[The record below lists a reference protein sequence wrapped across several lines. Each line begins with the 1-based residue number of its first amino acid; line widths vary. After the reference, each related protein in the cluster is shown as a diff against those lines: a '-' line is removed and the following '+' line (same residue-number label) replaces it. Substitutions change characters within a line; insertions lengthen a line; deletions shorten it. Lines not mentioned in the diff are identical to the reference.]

1 MRIEIN
7 SGKGVTMGFLTKRI
21 GLGILVLIL
30 AGLGT
35 AAFFLSK
42 EPAVASVGGENIKK
56 DELYSLLVK
65 QYGDEAL
72 DALVTDKIIEMEAKK
87 QKVSISDK
95 EKEDELKDLKESYGG
110 EEGFKAALEQS
121 GVTEAGIAEDI
132 EKYLKT
138 EKLLEPRI
146 DLKEDEI
153 KAYFDENK
161 DQFAQQ
167 EQVKASHIL
176 VDDETT
182 AKEVKAKLDKGEDF
196 AELAKEYSTDA
207 SNAESGGELGYFGK
221 GEMEA
226 SFEEAAFTLK
236 ANEISDPVKTEYG
249 YHIILVEDKKEAK
262 EAVYEE
268 SKEAAEKALFDERMQ
283 TEYYNWLDE
292 KKEEYKIEKNLNA

>member
-1 MRIEIN
+1 M
-7 SGKGVTMGFLTKRI
+7 MGFLTKKI

-30 AGLGT
+30 AAAGT
-35 AAFFLSK
+35 AGFFLSK
-42 EPAVASVGGENIKK
+42 EPAVASVGSESIKK
-56 DELYSLLVK
+56 EELYSLLVK

-87 QKVSISDK
+87 EKVTISDK
-95 EKEDELKDLKESYGG
+95 EKEEELKNLKESYGG

-176 VDDETT
+176 VEDETT
-182 AKEVKAKLDKGEDF
+182 AKEVKSKLDKGEEF
-196 AELAKEYSTDA
+196 ADLAKEYSTDA

-226 SFEEAAFTLK
+226 AFEEAAFALK
-236 ANEISDPVKTEYG
+236 ANEISGPVKTDYG
-249 YHIILVEDKKEAK
+249 YHIIKVEDKKEAK
-262 EAVYEE
+262 EAVYED
-268 SKEAAEKALFDERMQ
+268 SKEAAKKALFDERMQ
-283 TEYYNWLDE
+283 TEYYNWLEE
-292 KKEEYKIEKNLNA
+292 KKEEYKIEKNMNA

>member
-1 MRIEIN
+1 
-7 SGKGVTMGFLTKRI
+7 MGFLTKKI

-30 AGLGT
+30 AAAGT

-42 EPAVASVGGENIKK
+42 EPAVASVGSESIKK
-56 DELYSLLVK
+56 EELYSLLVK

-87 QKVSISDK
+87 EKVTISDK
-95 EKEDELKDLKESYGG
+95 EKEEELKNLKESYGG

-176 VDDETT
+176 VEDEAT
-182 AKEVKAKLDKGEDF
+182 AKEVKSKLDKGEEF
-196 AELAKEYSTDA
+196 ADLAKEYSTDA

-226 SFEEAAFTLK
+226 AFEEAAFALK
-236 ANEISDPVKTEYG
+236 ANEISGPVKTDYG
-249 YHIILVEDKKEAK
+249 YHIIKVEDKKEAK
-262 EAVYEE
+262 EAVYED
-268 SKEAAEKALFDERMQ
+268 SKEAAKKALFDERMQ
-283 TEYYNWLDE
+283 TEYYNWLEE
-292 KKEEYKIEKNLNA
+292 KKEEYKIEKNMNA

>member
-1 MRIEIN
+1 
-7 SGKGVTMGFLTKRI
+7 MGFLTKKI

-30 AGLGT
+30 AAAGT

-42 EPAVASVGGENIKK
+42 EPAVASVGSESIKK
-56 DELYSLLVK
+56 EELYSLLVK

-87 QKVSISDK
+87 EKVTISDK
-95 EKEDELKDLKESYGG
+95 EKEEELKNLKESYGG

-176 VDDETT
+176 VEDEAT
-182 AKEVKAKLDKGEDF
+182 AKEVKSKLDKGEEF
-196 AELAKEYSTDA
+196 ADLAKEYSTDA

-226 SFEEAAFTLK
+226 AFEEAAFALK
-236 ANEISDPVKTEYG
+236 ANEISGPVKTDYG
-249 YHIILVEDKKEAK
+249 YHIIKVEDKKEAK
-262 EAVYEE
+262 EAVFED
-268 SKEAAEKALFDERMQ
+268 SKEAAKKALFDERMQ
-283 TEYYNWLDE
+283 TEYYNWLEE
-292 KKEEYKIEKNLNA
+292 KKEEYKIEKNMNA

>member
-1 MRIEIN
+1 
-7 SGKGVTMGFLTKRI
+7 MGFLTKKI

-30 AGLGT
+30 AAAGT

-42 EPAVASVGGENIKK
+42 EPAVASVGSESIKK
-56 DELYSLLVK
+56 EELYSLLVK

-87 QKVSISDK
+87 EKVTISDK
-95 EKEDELKDLKESYGG
+95 EKEEELKNLKESYGG

-153 KAYFDENK
+153 KAYFEENK
-161 DQFAQQ
+161 DQYAQQ

-176 VDDETT
+176 VEDEAT
-182 AKEVKAKLDKGEDF
+182 AKEVKSKLDKGEEF
-196 AELAKEYSTDA
+196 ADLAKEYSTDA

-226 SFEEAAFTLK
+226 AFEEAAFALK
-236 ANEISDPVKTEYG
+236 ANEISGPVKTDYG
-249 YHIILVEDKKEAK
+249 YHIIKVEDKKEAK
-262 EAVYEE
+262 EAVYED
-268 SKEAAEKALFDERMQ
+268 SKEAAKKALFDERMQ
-283 TEYYNWLDE
+283 TEYYNWLEE
-292 KKEEYKIEKNLNA
+292 KKEEYKIEKNRNA

>member
-1 MRIEIN
+1 
-7 SGKGVTMGFLTKRI
+7 MGFLTKKI
-21 GLGILVLIL
+21 GFGILVLIL
-30 AGLGT
+30 AAAGT

-42 EPAVASVGGENIKK
+42 EPAVASVGSESIKK
-56 DELYSLLVK
+56 EELYSLLVK

-87 QKVSISDK
+87 EKITISDK
-95 EKEDELKDLKESYGG
+95 EKEEELKNLKESYGG

-121 GVTEAGIAEDI
+121 GVTEAGIAENI

-146 DLKEDEI
+146 DLKEEEI

-176 VDDETT
+176 VEDEAA
-182 AKEVKAKLDKGEDF
+182 AKEIKSKLDKGEEF
-196 AELAKEYSTDA
+196 ADLAKEYSTDA

-226 SFEEAAFTLK
+226 AFEEAAFAMK
-236 ANEISDPVKTEYG
+236 ANEISGPVKTDYG
-249 YHIILVEDKKEAK
+249 YHIIKVEDKKEAK
-262 EAVYEE
+262 EAVYED
-268 SKEAAEKALFDERMQ
+268 SKEAAKKALFDERMQ
-283 TEYYNWLDE
+283 TEYYNWLEE
-292 KKEEYKIEKNLNA
+292 KKEEYKIEKNMNA

>member
-1 MRIEIN
+1 
-7 SGKGVTMGFLTKRI
+7 MGFLTKKI

-30 AGLGT
+30 AAAGT

-42 EPAVASVGGENIKK
+42 EPAVASVGSESIKK
-56 DELYSLLVK
+56 EELYSLLVK

-87 QKVSISDK
+87 EKVTISNK
-95 EKEDELKDLKESYGG
+95 EKEEELKNLKESYGG

-153 KAYFDENK
+153 KAYFEENK

-176 VDDETT
+176 VEDEAT
-182 AKEVKAKLDKGEDF
+182 AKEVKSKLDKGEEF
-196 AELAKEYSTDA
+196 ADLAKEYSTDA

-226 SFEEAAFTLK
+226 AFEEAAFELK
-236 ANEISDPVKTEYG
+236 ANEISGPVKTDYG
-249 YHIILVEDKKEAK
+249 YHIIKVEDKKEAK
-262 EAVYEE
+262 EAVYED
-268 SKEAAEKALFDERMQ
+268 SKEAAKKALFDERMQ
-283 TEYYNWLDE
+283 TEYYNWLEE
-292 KKEEYKIEKNLNA
+292 KKEEYKIEKNMNA

>member
-1 MRIEIN
+1 
-7 SGKGVTMGFLTKRI
+7 MGFLTKKI

-30 AGLGT
+30 AAAGT

-42 EPAVASVGGENIKK
+42 EPAVASVGSESIKK
-56 DELYSLLVK
+56 EELYSLLVK

-72 DALVTDKIIEMEAKK
+72 EALVTDKIIEMEAKK
-87 QKVSISDK
+87 EKVTISDK
-95 EKEDELKDLKESYGG
+95 EKEEELKNLKESYGG

-176 VDDETT
+176 VEDEAT
-182 AKEVKAKLDKGEDF
+182 AKEVKSKLDKGEEF
-196 AELAKEYSTDA
+196 ADLAKEYSTDA

-226 SFEEAAFTLK
+226 AFEEAAFALK
-236 ANEISDPVKTEYG
+236 ANEISGPVKTDYG
-249 YHIILVEDKKEAK
+249 YHIIKVEDKKEAK
-262 EAVYEE
+262 EAVYED
-268 SKEAAEKALFDERMQ
+268 SKETAKKALFDERMQ
-283 TEYYNWLDE
+283 TEYYNWLEE
-292 KKEEYKIEKNLNA
+292 KKEEYKIEKNMNA

>member
-1 MRIEIN
+1 
-7 SGKGVTMGFLTKRI
+7 MGFLTKKI

-30 AGLGT
+30 AAAGT

-42 EPAVASVGGENIKK
+42 EPAVASVGGEDIQKE
-56 DELYSLLVK
+56 ELYSLLVK
-65 QYGDEAL
+65 QYGNEAL
-72 DALVTDKIIEMEAKK
+72 DALVTDKIIELEAKK
-87 QKVSISDK
+87 EKITISDK
-95 EKEDELKDLKESYGG
+95 EKEEELKDLKESYGG

-146 DLKEDEI
+146 DLKEEEI

-176 VDDETT
+176 VEDEAA
-182 AKEVKAKLDKGEDF
+182 AKEVKSKLDKGEDF
-196 AELAKEYSTDA
+196 ADLAKEYSTDA

-226 SFEEAAFTLK
+226 AFEEAAFSLK
-236 ANEISDPVKTEYG
+236 ANEISAPVKTDYG
-249 YHIILVEDKKEAK
+249 YHIIKVEDKKEAK
-262 EAVYEE
+262 EAVYED
-268 SKEAAEKALFDERMQ
+268 SKEAAKKALFDERMQ
-283 TEYYNWLDE
+283 TEYYNWLEE
-292 KKEEYKIEKNLNA
+292 KKEEYKIEKNMNA

>member
-1 MRIEIN
+1 M
-7 SGKGVTMGFLTKRI
+7 MGFLTKKI
-21 GLGILVLIL
+21 GFGILVLIL
-30 AGLGT
+30 AAAGT

-42 EPAVASVGGENIKK
+42 EPAVASVGSESIKK
-56 DELYSLLVK
+56 EELYSLLVK

-72 DALVTDKIIEMEAKK
+72 DALVADKIIEMEAKK
-87 QKVSISDK
+87 EKVTISDK
-95 EKEDELKDLKESYGG
+95 EKEEELKNLKESYGG

-146 DLKEDEI
+146 DLKEEEI

-176 VDDETT
+176 VEDEAA
-182 AKEVKAKLDKGEDF
+182 AKEIKSKLDKGEEF
-196 AELAKEYSTDA
+196 ADLAKEYSTDA

-226 SFEEAAFTLK
+226 AFEEAAFAMK
-236 ANEISDPVKTEYG
+236 ANEISGPVKTDYG
-249 YHIILVEDKKEAK
+249 YHIIKVEDKKEAK
-262 EAVYEE
+262 EAVYED
-268 SKEAAEKALFDERMQ
+268 SKEAAKKALFDERLQ
-283 TEYYNWLDE
+283 TEYYNWLEE
-292 KKEEYKIEKNLNA
+292 KKEEYKIEKNMNA

>member
-1 MRIEIN
+1 M
-7 SGKGVTMGFLTKRI
+7 MGFLTKKI

-30 AGLGT
+30 AAAGT

-42 EPAVASVGGENIKK
+42 EPAVASVGSESIKK
-56 DELYSLLVK
+56 EELYSLLVK

-87 QKVSISDK
+87 EKVTISDK
-95 EKEDELKDLKESYGG
+95 EKEEELKNLKESYGG

-153 KAYFDENK
+153 KAYFEENK
-161 DQFAQQ
+161 DQYAQQ

-176 VDDETT
+176 VEDEAT
-182 AKEVKAKLDKGEDF
+182 AKEVKSKLDKGEEF
-196 AELAKEYSTDA
+196 ADLAKEYSTDA

-226 SFEEAAFTLK
+226 AFEEAAFALK
-236 ANEISDPVKTEYG
+236 ANEISGPVKTDYG
-249 YHIILVEDKKEAK
+249 YHIIKVEDKKEAK
-262 EAVYEE
+262 EAVYED
-268 SKEAAEKALFDERMQ
+268 SKEAAKKALFDERMQ
-283 TEYYNWLDE
+283 TEYYNWLEE
-292 KKEEYKIEKNLNA
+292 KKEEYKIEKNRNA

>member
-1 MRIEIN
+1 M
-7 SGKGVTMGFLTKRI
+7 MGFLTKKI

-30 AGLGT
+30 AAAGT

-42 EPAVASVGGENIKK
+42 EPAVASVGSESIKK
-56 DELYSLLVK
+56 EELYSLLVK

-87 QKVSISDK
+87 EKVTISDK
-95 EKEDELKDLKESYGG
+95 EKEEELKNLKESYGG

-176 VDDETT
+176 VEDEAA
-182 AKEVKAKLDKGEDF
+182 AKEVKSKLDKGEEF
-196 AELAKEYSTDA
+196 ADLAKEYSTDA

-226 SFEEAAFTLK
+226 AFEEAAFALK
-236 ANEISDPVKTEYG
+236 ANEISGPVKTDYG
-249 YHIILVEDKKEAK
+249 YHIIKVEDKKEAK
-262 EAVYEE
+262 EAVYED
-268 SKEAAEKALFDERMQ
+268 SKEAAKKALFDERMQ
-283 TEYYNWLDE
+283 TEYYNWLEE
-292 KKEEYKIEKNLNA
+292 KKEEYKIEKNMNA

>member
-1 MRIEIN
+1 M
-7 SGKGVTMGFLTKRI
+7 MGFLTKKI

-30 AGLGT
+30 AAAGT

-42 EPAVASVGGENIKK
+42 EPAVASVGSESIKK
-56 DELYSLLVK
+56 EELYSLLVK

-87 QKVSISDK
+87 EKVTISNK
-95 EKEDELKDLKESYGG
+95 EKEEELKNLKESYGG

-153 KAYFDENK
+153 KAYFEENK

-176 VDDETT
+176 VEDEAT
-182 AKEVKAKLDKGEDF
+182 AKEVKSKLDKGEEF
-196 AELAKEYSTDA
+196 ADLAKEYSTDA

-226 SFEEAAFTLK
+226 AFEEAAFELK
-236 ANEISDPVKTEYG
+236 ANEISGPVKTDYG
-249 YHIILVEDKKEAK
+249 YHIIKVEDKKEAK
-262 EAVYEE
+262 EAVYED
-268 SKEAAEKALFDERMQ
+268 SKEAAKKALFDERMQ
-283 TEYYNWLDE
+283 TEYYNWLEE
-292 KKEEYKIEKNLNA
+292 KKEEYKIEKNMNA

>member
-1 MRIEIN
+1 
-7 SGKGVTMGFLTKRI
+7 MGFLTKKI

-30 AGLGT
+30 AAAGT

-42 EPAVASVGGENIKK
+42 EPAVASVGSESIKK
-56 DELYSLLVK
+56 EELYSLLVK

-87 QKVSISDK
+87 EKVTISDK
-95 EKEDELKDLKESYGG
+95 EKEEELKNLKESYGG

-153 KAYFDENK
+153 KTYFEENK

-176 VDDETT
+176 VEDEAT
-182 AKEVKAKLDKGEDF
+182 AKEVKSKLDKGEEF
-196 AELAKEYSTDA
+196 ADLAKEYSTDA

-226 SFEEAAFTLK
+226 AFEEAAFALK
-236 ANEISDPVKTEYG
+236 ANEISGPVKTDYG
-249 YHIILVEDKKEAK
+249 YHIIKVEDKKEAK
-262 EAVYEE
+262 EAVYED
-268 SKEAAEKALFDERMQ
+268 SKEAAKKALFDERMQ
-283 TEYYNWLDE
+283 TEYYNWLEE
-292 KKEEYKIEKNLNA
+292 KKEEYKIEKNMNA

>member
-1 MRIEIN
+1 
-7 SGKGVTMGFLTKRI
+7 MGFLTKKI

-30 AGLGT
+30 AAAGT

-42 EPAVASVGGENIKK
+42 EPAVASVGSESIKK
-56 DELYSLLVK
+56 EELYSLLVK

-72 DALVTDKIIEMEAKK
+72 EALVTDKIIEMEAKK
-87 QKVSISDK
+87 EKVTISDK
-95 EKEDELKDLKESYGG
+95 EKEEELKNLKESYGG

-176 VDDETT
+176 VEDEAT
-182 AKEVKAKLDKGEDF
+182 AKEVKSKLDKGEEF
-196 AELAKEYSTDA
+196 ADLAKEYSTDA

-226 SFEEAAFTLK
+226 AFEEAAFSLK
-236 ANEISDPVKTEYG
+236 ANEISGPVKTDYG
-249 YHIILVEDKKEAK
+249 YHIIKVEDKKEAK
-262 EAVYEE
+262 EAVYED
-268 SKEAAEKALFDERMQ
+268 SKEAAKKALFDERMQ
-283 TEYYNWLDE
+283 TEYYNWLEE
-292 KKEEYKIEKNLNA
+292 KKEEYKIEKNMNA

>member
-1 MRIEIN
+1 M
-7 SGKGVTMGFLTKRI
+7 MGFLTKKI

-30 AGLGT
+30 AAAGT

-42 EPAVASVGGENIKK
+42 EPAVASVGSESIKK
-56 DELYSLLVK
+56 EELYSLLVK

-87 QKVSISDK
+87 EKVTISDK
-95 EKEDELKDLKESYGG
+95 EKEEELKNLKESYGG

-176 VDDETT
+176 VEDEAT
-182 AKEVKAKLDKGEDF
+182 AKEVKSKLDKGEEF
-196 AELAKEYSTDA
+196 ADLAKEYSTDA

-226 SFEEAAFTLK
+226 AFEEAAFALK
-236 ANEISDPVKTEYG
+236 ANEISGPVKTDYG
-249 YHIILVEDKKEAK
+249 YHIIKVEDKKEAK
-262 EAVYEE
+262 EAVYED
-268 SKEAAEKALFDERMQ
+268 SKEAAKKALFDERMQ
-283 TEYYNWLDE
+283 TEYYNWLEE
-292 KKEEYKIEKNLNA
+292 KKEEYKIEKNMNA

>member
-1 MRIEIN
+1 M
-7 SGKGVTMGFLTKRI
+7 MGFLTKKI

-30 AGLGT
+30 AAAGT

-42 EPAVASVGGENIKK
+42 EPAVASVGSESIKK
-56 DELYSLLVK
+56 EELYSLLVK

-87 QKVSISDK
+87 EKVTISNK
-95 EKEDELKDLKESYGG
+95 EKEEELKNLKESYGG

-153 KAYFDENK
+153 KAYFEENK

-176 VDDETT
+176 VEDEAA
-182 AKEVKAKLDKGEDF
+182 AKEVKSKLDKGEEF
-196 AELAKEYSTDA
+196 ADLAKEYSTDA

-226 SFEEAAFTLK
+226 AFEEAAFALK
-236 ANEISDPVKTEYG
+236 ANEISGPVKTDYG
-249 YHIILVEDKKEAK
+249 YHIIKVEDKKEAK
-262 EAVYEE
+262 EAVYED
-268 SKEAAEKALFDERMQ
+268 SKEAAKKALFDERMQ
-283 TEYYNWLDE
+283 TEYYNWLEE
-292 KKEEYKIEKNLNA
+292 KKEEYKIEKNMNA

>member
-1 MRIEIN
+1 
-7 SGKGVTMGFLTKRI
+7 MGFLTKKI

-30 AGLGT
+30 AAAGT

-42 EPAVASVGGENIKK
+42 EPAVASVGSESIKK
-56 DELYSLLVK
+56 EELYSLLVK

-87 QKVSISDK
+87 EKVTISNK
-95 EKEDELKDLKESYGG
+95 EKEEELKNLKESYGG

-176 VDDETT
+176 VEDEAT
-182 AKEVKAKLDKGEDF
+182 AKEVKSKLDKGEEF
-196 AELAKEYSTDA
+196 ADLAKEYSTDA

-226 SFEEAAFTLK
+226 AFEEAAFELK
-236 ANEISDPVKTEYG
+236 ANEISGPVKTDYG
-249 YHIILVEDKKEAK
+249 YHIIKVEDKKEAK
-262 EAVYEE
+262 EAVYED
-268 SKEAAEKALFDERMQ
+268 SKEAAKKALFDERMQ
-283 TEYYNWLDE
+283 TEYYNWLEE
-292 KKEEYKIEKNLNA
+292 KKEEYKIEKNMNA

>member
-1 MRIEIN
+1 M
-7 SGKGVTMGFLTKRI
+7 MGFLTKKI

-30 AGLGT
+30 AAAGT
-35 AAFFLSK
+35 AGFFLSK
-42 EPAVASVGGENIKK
+42 EPAVASVGSESIKK
-56 DELYSLLVK
+56 EELYSLLVK

-72 DALVTDKIIEMEAKK
+72 EALVTDKIIEMEAKK
-87 QKVSISDK
+87 EKVTISDK
-95 EKEDELKDLKESYGG
+95 EKEEELKNLKESYGG

-176 VDDETT
+176 VEDEAT
-182 AKEVKAKLDKGEDF
+182 AKEVKSKLDKGEEF
-196 AELAKEYSTDA
+196 ADLAKEYSTDA

-226 SFEEAAFTLK
+226 AFEEAAFSLK
-236 ANEISDPVKTEYG
+236 ANEISGPVKTDYG
-249 YHIILVEDKKEAK
+249 YHIIKVEDKKEAK
-262 EAVYEE
+262 EAVYED
-268 SKEAAEKALFDERMQ
+268 SKEAAKKALFDERMQ
-283 TEYYNWLDE
+283 TEYYNWLEE
-292 KKEEYKIEKNLNA
+292 KKEEYKIEKNMNA

>member
-1 MRIEIN
+1 M
-7 SGKGVTMGFLTKRI
+7 MGFLTKKI

-30 AGLGT
+30 AAAGT

-42 EPAVASVGGENIKK
+42 EPAVASVGSESIKK
-56 DELYSLLVK
+56 EELYSLLVK

-87 QKVSISDK
+87 EKVTISNK
-95 EKEDELKDLKESYGG
+95 EKEEELKNLKESYGG

-153 KAYFDENK
+153 KAYFEENK

-176 VDDETT
+176 VEDEAT
-182 AKEVKAKLDKGEDF
+182 AKEVKSKLDKGEEF
-196 AELAKEYSTDA
+196 ADLAKEYSTDA

-226 SFEEAAFTLK
+226 AFEEAAFALK
-236 ANEISDPVKTEYG
+236 ANEISGPVKTDYG
-249 YHIILVEDKKEAK
+249 YHIIKVEDKKEAK
-262 EAVYEE
+262 EAVYED
-268 SKEAAEKALFDERMQ
+268 SKEAAKKALFDERMQ
-283 TEYYNWLDE
+283 TEYYNWLEE
-292 KKEEYKIEKNLNA
+292 KKEEYKIEKNMNA

>member
-1 MRIEIN
+1 M
-7 SGKGVTMGFLTKRI
+7 MGFLTKKI

-30 AGLGT
+30 AAAGT

-42 EPAVASVGGENIKK
+42 EPAVASVGSESIKK
-56 DELYSLLVK
+56 EELYSLLVK

-72 DALVTDKIIEMEAKK
+72 EALVTDKIIEMEAKK
-87 QKVSISDK
+87 EKVTISDK
-95 EKEDELKDLKESYGG
+95 EKEEELKNLKESYGG

-176 VDDETT
+176 VEDEAT
-182 AKEVKAKLDKGEDF
+182 AKEVKSKLDKGEEF
-196 AELAKEYSTDA
+196 ADLAKEYSTDA

-226 SFEEAAFTLK
+226 AFEEAAFALK
-236 ANEISDPVKTEYG
+236 ANEISGPVKTDYG
-249 YHIILVEDKKEAK
+249 YHIIKVEDKKEAK
-262 EAVYEE
+262 EAVYED
-268 SKEAAEKALFDERMQ
+268 SKEAAKKALFDERMQ
-283 TEYYNWLDE
+283 TEYYNWLEE
-292 KKEEYKIEKNLNA
+292 KKEEYKIEKNMNA

>member
-1 MRIEIN
+1 
-7 SGKGVTMGFLTKRI
+7 MGFLTKKI

-30 AGLGT
+30 AAAGT

-42 EPAVASVGGENIKK
+42 EPAVASVGSESIKK
-56 DELYSLLVK
+56 EELYSLLVK

-87 QKVSISDK
+87 EKVTISDK
-95 EKEDELKDLKESYGG
+95 EKEEELKNLKESYGG

-153 KAYFDENK
+153 KAYFEENK

-176 VDDETT
+176 VEDEAT
-182 AKEVKAKLDKGEDF
+182 AKEVKSKLDKGEEF
-196 AELAKEYSTDA
+196 ADLAKEYSTDA

-226 SFEEAAFTLK
+226 AFEEAAFSLK
-236 ANEISDPVKTEYG
+236 ANEISGPVKTDYG
-249 YHIILVEDKKEAK
+249 YHIIKVEDKKEAK
-262 EAVYEE
+262 EAVYED
-268 SKEAAEKALFDERMQ
+268 SKEAAKKALFDERMQ
-283 TEYYNWLDE
+283 TEYYNWLEE
-292 KKEEYKIEKNLNA
+292 KKEEYKIEKNMNA

>member
-1 MRIEIN
+1 M
-7 SGKGVTMGFLTKRI
+7 MGFLTKKI

-30 AGLGT
+30 AAAGT
-35 AAFFLSK
+35 AAFFFSK

-56 DELYSLLVK
+56 EELYSLLVK
-65 QYGDEAL
+65 QYGNEAL
-72 DALVTDKIIEMEAKK
+72 DALVTDKIIEIEAKK
-87 QKVSISDK
+87 EKITISDK
-95 EKEDELKDLKESYGG
+95 EKEEELKDLKESYGG

-146 DLKEDEI
+146 DLKEEEI

-161 DQFAQQ
+161 DQFAHQ

-176 VDDETT
+176 VEDEAA
-182 AKEVKAKLDKGEDF
+182 AKEVKSKLDKGEDF
-196 AELAKEYSTDA
+196 ADLAKEYSTDA

-226 SFEEAAFTLK
+226 AFEEAAFSLK
-236 ANEISDPVKTEYG
+236 ANEISGPVKTDYG
-249 YHIILVEDKKEAK
+249 YHIIKVEDKKEAK
-262 EAVYEE
+262 EAVYED
-268 SKEAAEKALFDERMQ
+268 SKEAAKKALFDERMQ
-283 TEYYNWLDE
+283 TEYYNWLEE
-292 KKEEYKIEKNLNA
+292 KKEEYKIEKNMNA

>member
-1 MRIEIN
+1 M
-7 SGKGVTMGFLTKRI
+7 MGFLTKKI

-30 AGLGT
+30 AAAGT

-42 EPAVASVGGENIKK
+42 EPAVASVGSESIKK
-56 DELYSLLVK
+56 EELYSLLVK

-87 QKVSISDK
+87 EKVTISDK
-95 EKEDELKDLKESYGG
+95 EKEEELKNLKESYGG

-153 KAYFDENK
+153 KAYFEENK
-161 DQFAQQ
+161 DQYAQQ

-176 VDDETT
+176 VEDEAT
-182 AKEVKAKLDKGEDF
+182 AKEVKSKLDKGEEF
-196 AELAKEYSTDA
+196 ADLAKEYSTDA

-226 SFEEAAFTLK
+226 AFEEAAFALK
-236 ANEISDPVKTEYG
+236 ANEISGPVKTDYG
-249 YHIILVEDKKEAK
+249 YHIIKVEDKKEAK
-262 EAVYEE
+262 EAVYED
-268 SKEAAEKALFDERMQ
+268 SKEAAKKALFDERMQ
-283 TEYYNWLDE
+283 TEYYNWLEE
-292 KKEEYKIEKNLNA
+292 KKEEYKIEKNMNA

>member
-1 MRIEIN
+1 M
-7 SGKGVTMGFLTKRI
+7 MGFLTKKI

-30 AGLGT
+30 AAAGT

-42 EPAVASVGGENIKK
+42 EPAVASVGSESIKK
-56 DELYSLLVK
+56 EELYSLLVK

-87 QKVSISDK
+87 EKVTISDK
-95 EKEDELKDLKESYGG
+95 EKEEELKNLKESYGG

-176 VDDETT
+176 VEDEAT
-182 AKEVKAKLDKGEDF
+182 AKEVKSKLDKGEEF
-196 AELAKEYSTDA
+196 ADLAKEYSTDA

-226 SFEEAAFTLK
+226 AFEEAAFALK
-236 ANEISDPVKTEYG
+236 ANEISGPVKTDYG
-249 YHIILVEDKKEAK
+249 YHIIKVEDKKEAK
-262 EAVYEE
+262 EAVFED
-268 SKEAAEKALFDERMQ
+268 SKEAAKKALFDERMQ
-283 TEYYNWLDE
+283 TEYYNWLEE
-292 KKEEYKIEKNLNA
+292 KKEEYKIEKNMNA

>member
-1 MRIEIN
+1 M
-7 SGKGVTMGFLTKRI
+7 MGFLTKKI
-21 GLGILVLIL
+21 GFGILVLIL
-30 AGLGT
+30 AAAGT

-42 EPAVASVGGENIKK
+42 EPAVASVGSESIKK
-56 DELYSLLVK
+56 EELYSLLVK

-87 QKVSISDK
+87 EKVTISDK
-95 EKEDELKDLKESYGG
+95 EKEEELKNLKESYGG
-110 EEGFKAALEQS
+110 EAGFKAALEQS

-146 DLKEDEI
+146 DLKEEEI

-176 VDDETT
+176 VEDEAA
-182 AKEVKAKLDKGEDF
+182 AKEIKFKLDKGEEF
-196 AELAKEYSTDA
+196 ADLAKEYSTDA

-226 SFEEAAFTLK
+226 AFEEAAFAMK
-236 ANEISDPVKTEYG
+236 ANEISGPVKTDYG
-249 YHIILVEDKKEAK
+249 YHIIKVEDKKEAK
-262 EAVYEE
+262 EAVYED
-268 SKEAAEKALFDERMQ
+268 SKEAAKKALFDERMQ
-283 TEYYNWLDE
+283 TEYYNWLEE
-292 KKEEYKIEKNLNA
+292 KKEEYKIEKNMNA

>member
-1 MRIEIN
+1 M
-7 SGKGVTMGFLTKRI
+7 MGFLTKKI

-30 AGLGT
+30 AAAGT

-42 EPAVASVGGENIKK
+42 EPAVASVGSESIKK
-56 DELYSLLVK
+56 EELYSLLVK

-72 DALVTDKIIEMEAKK
+72 EALVTDKIIEMEAKK
-87 QKVSISDK
+87 EKVTISDK
-95 EKEDELKDLKESYGG
+95 EKEEELKNLKESYGG

-176 VDDETT
+176 VEDEAT
-182 AKEVKAKLDKGEDF
+182 AKEVKSKLDKGEEF
-196 AELAKEYSTDA
+196 ADLAKEYSTDA

-226 SFEEAAFTLK
+226 AFEEAAFALK
-236 ANEISDPVKTEYG
+236 ANEISGPVKTDYG
-249 YHIILVEDKKEAK
+249 YHIIKVEDKKEAK
-262 EAVYEE
+262 EAVYED
-268 SKEAAEKALFDERMQ
+268 SKETAKKALFDERMQ
-283 TEYYNWLDE
+283 TEYYNWLEE
-292 KKEEYKIEKNLNA
+292 KKEEYKIEKNMNA

>member
-1 MRIEIN
+1 M
-7 SGKGVTMGFLTKRI
+7 MGFLTKKI

-30 AGLGT
+30 AAAGT

-42 EPAVASVGGENIKK
+42 EPAVASVGSESIKK
-56 DELYSLLVK
+56 EELYSLLVK

-87 QKVSISDK
+87 EKITISDK
-95 EKEDELKDLKESYGG
+95 EKEEELKNLKESYGG

-138 EKLLEPRI
+138 EKLLEPQI
-146 DLKEDEI
+146 DLKEEEI

-176 VDDETT
+176 VEDEAA
-182 AKEVKAKLDKGEDF
+182 AKEIKSKLDKGEDF

-226 SFEEAAFTLK
+226 AFEEAAFAMK
-236 ANEISDPVKTEYG
+236 ANEISGPVKTDYG
-249 YHIILVEDKKEAK
+249 YHIIKVEDKKEAK
-262 EAVYEE
+262 EAVYED
-268 SKEAAEKALFDERMQ
+268 SKEAAKKALFDERMQ
-283 TEYYNWLDE
+283 TEYYNWLEE
-292 KKEEYKIEKNLNA
+292 KKEEYKIEKNMNA

>member
-1 MRIEIN
+1 M
-7 SGKGVTMGFLTKRI
+7 MGFLTKKI
-21 GLGILVLIL
+21 GFGILVLIL
-30 AGLGT
+30 AAAGT

-42 EPAVASVGGENIKK
+42 EPAVASVGSESIKK
-56 DELYSLLVK
+56 EELYSLLVK

-87 QKVSISDK
+87 EKITISDK
-95 EKEDELKDLKESYGG
+95 EKEEELKNLKESYGG

-121 GVTEAGIAEDI
+121 GVTEAGIAENI

-146 DLKEDEI
+146 DLKEEEI

-176 VDDETT
+176 VEDEAA
-182 AKEVKAKLDKGEDF
+182 AKEIKSKLDKGEEF
-196 AELAKEYSTDA
+196 ADLAKEYSTDA

-226 SFEEAAFTLK
+226 AFEEAAFAMK
-236 ANEISDPVKTEYG
+236 ANEISGPVKTDYG
-249 YHIILVEDKKEAK
+249 YHIIKVEDKKEAK
-262 EAVYEE
+262 EAVYED
-268 SKEAAEKALFDERMQ
+268 SKEAAKKALFDERMQ
-283 TEYYNWLDE
+283 TEYYNWLEE
-292 KKEEYKIEKNLNA
+292 KKEEYKIEKNMNA

>member
-1 MRIEIN
+1 M
-7 SGKGVTMGFLTKRI
+7 MGFLTKKI

-30 AGLGT
+30 AAAGT

-42 EPAVASVGGENIKK
+42 EPAVASVGSESIKK
-56 DELYSLLVK
+56 EELYSLLVK

-87 QKVSISDK
+87 EKVTISDK
-95 EKEDELKDLKESYGG
+95 EKEEELKNLKESYGG

-153 KAYFDENK
+153 KTYFEENK

-176 VDDETT
+176 VEDEAT
-182 AKEVKAKLDKGEDF
+182 AKEVKSKLDKGEEF
-196 AELAKEYSTDA
+196 ADLAKEYSTDA

-226 SFEEAAFTLK
+226 AFEEAAFALK
-236 ANEISDPVKTEYG
+236 ANEISGPVKTDYG
-249 YHIILVEDKKEAK
+249 YHIIKVEDKKEAK
-262 EAVYEE
+262 EAVYED
-268 SKEAAEKALFDERMQ
+268 SKEAAKKALFDERMQ
-283 TEYYNWLDE
+283 TEYYNWLEE
-292 KKEEYKIEKNLNA
+292 KKEEYKIEKNMNA

>member
-1 MRIEIN
+1 
-7 SGKGVTMGFLTKRI
+7 MGFLTNKFR
-21 GLGILVLIL
+21 LGILVLIL

-87 QKVSISDK
+87 EKVTISDK
-95 EKEDELKDLKESYGG
+95 EKEEELKDLKETYGG

-146 DLKEDEI
+146 DLKEEDI

-176 VDDETT
+176 VEDEAT
-182 AKEVKAKLDKGEDF
+182 AKEVKSKLDEGEDF
-196 AELAKEYSTDA
+196 ADLAKEYSTDA

-226 SFEEAAFTLK
+226 AFEDAAFSLK
-236 ANEISDPVKTEYG
+236 ANEISGPVKTDYG
-249 YHIILVEDKKEAK
+249 YHIIKVEDKKEAK
-262 EAVYEE
+262 EAVYED
-268 SKEAAEKALFDERMQ
+268 SKEAAKKALFDERMQ
-283 TEYYNWLDE
+283 TEYYNWLEE
-292 KKEEYKIEKNLNA
+292 KKEEYKIEKNMNA

>member
-1 MRIEIN
+1 
-7 SGKGVTMGFLTKRI
+7 MGFLTKKI

-30 AGLGT
+30 AAAGT

-42 EPAVASVGGENIKK
+42 EPAVASVGSESIKK
-56 DELYSLLVK
+56 EELYSLLVK

-87 QKVSISDK
+87 EKVTISDK
-95 EKEDELKDLKESYGG
+95 EKEEELKNLKESYGG

-153 KAYFDENK
+153 KAYFEENK

-176 VDDETT
+176 VEDEAT
-182 AKEVKAKLDKGEDF
+182 AKEVKSKLDKGEEF
-196 AELAKEYSTDA
+196 ADLAKEYSTDA

-226 SFEEAAFTLK
+226 AFEEAAFALK
-236 ANEISDPVKTEYG
+236 ANEISGPVKTDYG
-249 YHIILVEDKKEAK
+249 YHIIKVEDKKEAK
-262 EAVYEE
+262 EAVYED
-268 SKEAAEKALFDERMQ
+268 SKEAAKKALFDERMQ
-283 TEYYNWLDE
+283 TEYYNWLEE
-292 KKEEYKIEKNLNA
+292 KKEEYKIEKNMNA

>member
-1 MRIEIN
+1 M
-7 SGKGVTMGFLTKRI
+7 MGFLTKKI

-30 AGLGT
+30 AAAGT

-42 EPAVASVGGENIKK
+42 EPAVASVGGENINK

-72 DALVTDKIIEMEAKK
+72 DALVTDKIIELESKK
-87 QKVSISDK
+87 QKISISDK
-95 EKEDELKDLKESYGG
+95 EKEEELKDLKKSYGG

-121 GVTEAGIAEDI
+121 GVTESGIAEDI

-176 VDDETT
+176 VEDEAT

-196 AELAKEYSTDA
+196 ADLAKEYSTDA
-207 SNAESGGELGYFGK
+207 SNAEAGGELGYFGK

-226 SFEEAAFTLK
+226 AFEEAAFAMK
-236 ANEISDPVKTEYG
+236 ANEISGPIQTDYG

-262 EAVYEE
+262 EAVYED

-283 TEYYNWLDE
+283 TEYYEWLDE

>member
-1 MRIEIN
+1 M
-7 SGKGVTMGFLTKRI
+7 MGFLTKKI
-21 GLGILVLIL
+21 GLGILVLFL
-30 AGLGT
+30 AAAGT

-56 DELYSLLVK
+56 EELYSLLVK
-65 QYGDEAL
+65 QYGNEAL

-87 QKVSISDK
+87 EKITISDK
-95 EKEDELKDLKESYGG
+95 EKEEELKDMKESYGG

-138 EKLLEPRI
+138 KKLLEPRI
-146 DLKEDEI
+146 DLKEEEI

-176 VDDETT
+176 VEDEAA
-182 AKEVKAKLDKGEDF
+182 AKEIKSKLDKGEEF
-196 AELAKEYSTDA
+196 ADLAKEYSTDA

-226 SFEEAAFTLK
+226 AFEEAAFAMK
-236 ANEISDPVKTEYG
+236 ANEISGPVKTDYG
-249 YHIILVEDKKEAK
+249 YHIIKVEDKKEAK
-262 EAVYEE
+262 EAVYED
-268 SKEAAEKALFDERMQ
+268 SKEAAKKALFDERMQ
-283 TEYYNWLDE
+283 TEYYNWLEE
-292 KKEEYKIEKNLNA
+292 KKEEYKIEKNMNA